1 MARYLFREKN
11 NNYTHN
17 VDGPPVKNY
26 SNCQRNETNCPELET
41 FMTSVEK
48 HLFQNIKSDNIKD
61 NLTCTKRKALT
72 NWRKDNLFKKRV
84 MLS

>member
-26 SNCQRNETNCPELET
+26 SNWSSPKTNCPELET

-48 HLFQNIKSDNIKD
+48 HLFQN
-61 NLTCTKRKALT
+61 TKRKALT